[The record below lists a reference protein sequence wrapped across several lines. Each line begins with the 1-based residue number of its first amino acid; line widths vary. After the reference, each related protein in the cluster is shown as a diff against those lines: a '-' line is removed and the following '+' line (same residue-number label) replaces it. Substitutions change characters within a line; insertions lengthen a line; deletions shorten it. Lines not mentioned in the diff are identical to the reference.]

1 MRVRT
6 TSAASVAPWVWT
18 GVLLVVALAAAV
30 SGGGFVDRG
39 LPVMVVVVRM
49 TVLAGVI
56 ATRSPRNGISWLLY
70 WIAAD
75 LLITSATSEWTAAP
89 PTSPTFVDY
98 GLLHV
103 VNLAGVFFYMPVALL
118 LLLFPTGHFLTRRWA
133 LLGWFAGVMPAV
145 PLYALTAFAPDE
157 SIAFV
162 LGFLAPL
169 LLIPAAITVAILKYR
184 LFEID
189 RLISRTLGYALV
201 LTGLGAVYA
210 VGSVWLPAHLVGERP
225 PPFVAGSTLVV
236 AALFNPVRRRAL
248 VWVDRRFY
256 RSQYDAQ
263 RVIDRFGEL
272 LRDEL
277 DVGQLRSESME
288 AVVATMQPVS
298 VSVWLPDR
306 TAR

>member
-1 MRVRT
+1 MNKKPPEHKPNFETNDPEWGTDFGPPISKRKR
-6 TSAASVAPWVWT
+6 
-18 GVLLVVALAAAV
+18 LLW
-30 SGGGFVDRG
+30 
-39 LPVMVVVVRM
+39 
-49 TVLAGVI
+49 
-56 ATRSPRNGISWLLY
+56 ATACI
-70 WIAAD
+70 
-75 LLITSATSEWTAAP
+75 
-89 PTSPTFVDY
+89 V
-98 GLLHV
+98 
-103 VNLAGVFFYMPVALL
+103 
-118 LLLFPTGHFLTRRWA
+118 
-133 LLGWFAGVMPAV
+133 
-145 PLYALTAFAPDE
+145 
-157 SIAFV
+157 FV